1 MSNEECGRFAGCS
14 RREEVP
20 LTNGRKSNVELFVL
34 RTMNNAKLRMRR
46 SQADTGYCGYTSKNG
61 ED

>member
-20 LTNGRKSNVELFVL
+20 LTNGRKSNVECGII
-34 RTMNNAKLRMRR
+34 RP
-46 SQADTGYCGYTSKNG
+46 ADD
-61 ED
+61 E